1 MRRDGLLS
9 YDFEQEPSDT
19 KLVDHAGLLP
29 YLDLACVL
37 QVLLA
42 ADEKIGACG
51 SQGWMDRHHILSLIL
66 LNLAGGECVE
76 DIRLLEADGGLCE
89 VFRMAEKYGLSRDER
104 RELGKRFRRGRDRTF
119 PSETRL
125 YEYLNEFHNPEEESK
140 REQGKAF
147 IPAKNQYLMGLAE
160 VNKVLLSEVQ
170 RHHPCGTATLDIDAT
185 IQETRKR
192 EALYC
197 YEGHKAY
204 QPLSVYW
211 AENGLV
217 VLSEFRDGNV
227 PAGHQILRILKES
240 LVALPAGVEKVRVRM
255 DSAGYQHD
263 VLKYCAMGDEGRRDV
278 IEFTVSNDMT
288 PEFRGAASKAHES
301 EWKPLPGSSQE
312 WTEVVYVPN
321 HIGFSMSAPEY
332 RYIAIRELV
341 KQGVLPGMA
350 DGEAQ
355 MDLPYAT
362 ITCGGLTYRIKGI
375 VTNMEGDGA
384 ELIKWHYQ
392 RCGKSEEAHAV
403 MKTDLA
409 GGTLPSGKFGANAA
423 WWGIMLLAYN
433 LHAAMML
440 LAFPK
445 GLKKKRLKAIRFAL
459 IDVSGRVVERGR
471 QLFVRLTRNHP
482 ALGWLME
489 MRRKISNLALSPA

>member
-1 MRRDGLLS
+1 MRRDGLLP
-9 YDFEQEPSDT
+9 YDFAEEPADA

-37 QVLLA
+37 QVLEA
-42 ADEKIGACG
+42 ADEKVGACG
-51 SQGWMDRHHILSLIL
+51 AQGWMDRHHVLSLIL

-89 VFRMAEKYGLSRDER
+89 VFRRAEKYGLSRERR
-104 RELGKRFRRGRDRTF
+104 RELDKRFRRGRDRSF
-119 PSETRL
+119 PSETRV
-125 YEYLNEFHNPEEESK
+125 YEYLNEFHNVEEESK

-147 IPAKNQYLMGLAE
+147 IPSKNEYLEGLGE
-160 VNKVLLSEVQ
+160 VNAVLLSEVQ
-170 RHHPCGTATLDIDAT
+170 RHHPCDTATLDIDAT
-185 IQETRKR
+185 MQETGKR

-197 YEGHKAY
+197 YEGFKAY
-204 QPLSVYW
+204 QPISVYW
-211 AENGLV
+211 ADNGLI

-227 PAGHQILRILKES
+227 PAGHGILRILKES
-240 LVALPAGVEKVRVRM
+240 ILALPAGIEKIRVRM

-263 VLKYCAMGDEGRRDV
+263 VLRYCATGDEGRRDV

-288 PEFRGAASKAHES
+288 PEFRAAVMKADPGD
-301 EWKPLPGSSQE
+301 WKKLPGSSQE
-312 WTEVVYVPN
+312 WAEVEYIPN
-321 HIGFSMSAPEY
+321 RIAFSLNAPEY

-341 KQGVLPGMA
+341 RQGVFPGM
-350 DGEAQ
+350 DDYEAQ

-362 ITCGGLTYRIKGI
+362 VVCEGKTYRIKGI

-384 ELIKWHYQ
+384 ELIKWHYG

-403 MKTDLA
+403 MKSDLA

-459 IDVSGRVVERGR
+459 LDVSGRVVAHGR
-471 QLFVRLTRNHP
+471 QLFVRLTRKHP
-482 ALGWLME
+482 ALLWLVE
-489 MRRKISNLALSPA
+489 MRRKISRLALSPA

>member
-1 MRRDGLLS
+1 MRHDGLLP
-9 YDFEQEPSDT
+9 YDFEEDPSDAQ
-19 KLVDHAGLLP
+19 LVDHAGLLP

-37 QVLLA
+37 QVLKS

-51 SQGWMDRHHILSLIL
+51 AQGWMDRHHVLSLIL

-89 VFRMAEKYGLSRDER
+89 VFRRAEKYGLSRDER
-104 RELGKRFRRGRDRTF
+104 RGMEKRFRRGRDRTF
-119 PSETRL
+119 PSETRI
-125 YEYLNEFHNPEEESK
+125 YEYLNLFHNEEEESK
-140 REQGKAF
+140 REPGKAF
-147 IPAKNQYLMGLAE
+147 IPEKNEYLEGLAE

-170 RHHPCGTATLDIDAT
+170 RHHPLGTATLDIDAT
-185 IQETRKR
+185 IQETHKR

-211 AENGLV
+211 GENGLV
-217 VLSEFRDGNV
+217 VMSEFRDGNV
-227 PAGHQILRILKES
+227 PAGHEILRILKES
-240 LVALPAGVEKVRVRM
+240 ISMLPPGVEKMRVRM

-263 VLKYCAMGDEGRRDV
+263 VLRYCAAGDEGQRDV

-288 PEFRGAASKAHES
+288 SEFRSAAKEARD
-301 EWKPLPGSSQE
+301 WKKLPKSGQE

-321 HIGFSMSAPEY
+321 RIGFSMSAPEY

-341 KQGVLPGMA
+341 KQGVFPGME
-350 DGEAQ
+350 DTEAQ
-355 MDLPYAT
+355 MELPYAT
-362 ITCGGLTYRIKGI
+362 ITCGGKTYRIKGI

-384 ELIKWHYQ
+384 ELIKWHYG
-392 RCGKSEEAHAV
+392 RCGKSEEAHSV
-403 MKTDLA
+403 MKADLA
-409 GGTLPSGKFGANAA
+409 GGVLPSGKFGANAA

-440 LAFPK
+440 MAFPK
-445 GLKKKRLKAIRFAL
+445 GLSKKRLKAIRFAL

-482 ALGWLME
+482 ALGWLIE